1 MRHVVL
7 PLSGNR
13 TRITNVNCNN
23 KIGRDVLRYVWIR
36 LWQSAWQTHVGC
48 YRCRFVCNSFLLS
61 RIVSS
66 EWDPFSHIFKP
77 LFALRGVWWTLCA
90 HFRRRIHK
98 IESVAEMIKEAK
110 DIRFNPFKI
119 DMLLNSHTIQ
129 KALCITKHISHYV
142 SNLNLYES
150 TKTQSNVHALDFVQH
165 GPPFFFSWGRL
176 SDIFVC
182 CFFL

>member
-1 MRHVVL
+1 M
-7 PLSGNR
+7 
-13 TRITNVNCNN
+13 
-23 KIGRDVLRYVWIR
+23 
-36 LWQSAWQTHVGC
+36 
-48 YRCRFVCNSFLLS
+48 
-61 RIVSS
+61 
-66 EWDPFSHIFKP
+66 DPFSHIFKP

-182 CFFL
+182 CFFFCRSKCANLHTFDSCMNLNAFGFFGQKFKLIDGDGETEKKTTKSNAN